1 MRRMLFSMRHLRS
14 RWAAMIHDLL
24 MIPIAWTLAYW
35 LRYNLSD
42 IPDEFITKALFLIPV
57 VVAVQGLV
65 FVAFGLYRGVWRFA
79 SIPDLVRIVKAV
91 FFGTLILALGIF
103 FITRLHYVPRSVFI
117 LYPVLLVAMLGA
129 PRFIY
134 RLIKDRKFSAEDTTR
149 VLVVGAGA
157 AGEMLVRDLLKNTP
171 RLYEPVAFID
181 DDQYKLGKEIHGI
194 RVVGGTDSIPGLA
207 DQLEIDLILLA
218 LPSATTEQM
227 RMIVGS
233 CEQANVP
240 FRTLPKLQDLVS
252 GQASRS
258 ALREVLID
266 DLLGRDPVRL
276 KWDKVKKGLAGH
288 SILITG
294 CGGSIGSELCKQLA
308 SLAPSAL
315 ILYER
320 SEFNLYSV
328 ENDLRSK
335 FPHVKL
341 HAILGDVCDSLSLD
355 KVFEKYKPNYVFHA
369 AAYKHVPMLEGQ
381 VREAILN
388 NVIGT
393 KCVALAAQEYGT
405 ETFVLISTDKAV
417 NPSNVMGTT
426 KRIAEVYCQTLNEHS
441 DVQFITVR
449 FGNVLGSA
457 GSVVPL
463 FKKQIE
469 NGGPVTVTHPDVTRY
484 FMTTSEAC
492 QLILQSS
499 VIGKGGEIFVLDMGE
514 PVLVRYLAEQ
524 LIKLSGRKP
533 GLDIKIV
540 YSGLRPG
547 EKLYEELF
555 HEDEDLDKTEID
567 KIMLARSRKV
577 SWDKLCNTIRQLE
590 KETYSFDEDALRKT
604 MKKLVPE
611 QLPASSRGDK
621 KKKVSLRV
629 INNG

>member
-1 MRRMLFSMRHLRS
+1 MNQSQNVTSMKKMLFSMRHLRS
-14 RWAAMIHDLL
+14 RWAAMVHDIL
-24 MIPIAWTLAYW
+24 MIPVAWILAYW

-42 IPDEFITKALFLIPV
+42 IPTEFITKALVLIPV
-57 VVAVQGLV
+57 VIVVQGLV
-65 FVAFGLYRGVWRFA
+65 FVTFGLYRGVWRFA

-91 FFGTLILALGIF
+91 FFGTLILAFGIF
-103 FITRLHYVPRSVFI
+103 IITRLHYVPRSVFVF
-117 LYPVLLVAMLGA
+117 YPVLLIVMLGA

-134 RLIKDRKFSAEDTTR
+134 RLIKDRKFSAENTSR

-157 AGEMLVRDLLKNTP
+157 AGEMLVRDLLKNAP
-171 RLYEPVAFID
+171 RLHEPVAFVD

-207 DQLEIDLILLA
+207 DQLAIDLILLA

-227 RMIVGS
+227 RTIVES
-233 CEQANVP
+233 CEQASVP

-252 GQASRS
+252 GQTSPS

-276 KWDKVKKGLAGH
+276 RWDKVKEGLTGH
-288 SILITG
+288 SILVTG
-294 CGGSIGSELCKQLA
+294 GGGSIGSELCRQLA
-308 SLAPSAL
+308 SLTPSTL

-320 SEFNLYSV
+320 SEFNLYSI
-328 ENDLRSK
+328 ENDLRSE
-335 FPHVKL
+335 FPHVKFY
-341 HAILGDVCDSLSLD
+341 AILGDVCDSSNLER
-355 KVFEKYKPNYVFHA
+355 VFNKYRPNYVFHA
-369 AAYKHVPMLEGQ
+369 AAYKHVPMLEDQ
-381 VREAILN
+381 VREAVSN

-393 KCVALAAQEYGT
+393 KCVALAAQKYGT
-405 ETFVLISTDKAV
+405 ETFILISTDKAV
-417 NPSNVMGTT
+417 NPTNVMGTT

-469 NGGPVTVTHPDVTRY
+469 KGGPVTVTHPDVTRY

-524 LIKLSGRKP
+524 LIRLSGRKP
-533 GLDIKIV
+533 GQDIKII
-540 YSGLRPG
+540 YTGLRPG
-547 EKLYEELF
+547 EKLY
-555 HEDEDLDKTEID
+555 
-567 KIMLARSRKV
+567 
-577 SWDKLCNTIRQLE
+577 
-590 KETYSFDEDALRKT
+590 
-604 MKKLVPE
+604 
-611 QLPASSRGDK
+611 
-621 KKKVSLRV
+621 
-629 INNG
+629 

>member
-1 MRRMLFSMRHLRS
+1 MRHLRS
-14 RWAAMIHDLL
+14 RWAAMAHDIL
-24 MIPIAWTLAYW
+24 MIPVAWILAYW
-35 LRYNLSD
+35 LRYNLAD
-42 IPDEFITKALFLIPV
+42 IPVEFVTKALLLIPV
-57 VVAVQGLV
+57 VVVVQGLV

-103 FITRLHYVPRSVFI
+103 FVTRLHYVPRSVFI
-117 LYPVLLVAMLGA
+117 LYPVLLIAMLGA

-134 RLIKDRKFSAEDTTR
+134 RLVKDRKFSEENTSR
-149 VLVVGAGA
+149 VLIVGAGE

-171 RLYEPVAFID
+171 RLYEPVAFVD
-181 DDQYKLGKEIHGI
+181 DDRYKLGKEIHGI
-194 RVVGGTDSIPGLA
+194 RVVGGTDSIAGLA
-207 DQLEIDLILLA
+207 DQLTIDLILIA

-227 RMIVGS
+227 RMIVEC
-233 CEQANVP
+233 CEQASVP

-276 KWDKVKKGLAGH
+276 RWDKVRNGLAER
-288 SILITG
+288 SILVTG
-294 CGGSIGSELCKQLA
+294 AGGSIGSELCRQLA
-308 SLAPSAL
+308 SLSPSVI

-320 SEFNLYSV
+320 SEFNLYSI
-328 ENDLRSK
+328 ENDLRSE
-335 FPHVKL
+335 FPHVKFY
-341 HAILGDVCDSLSLD
+341 AVLGDVCDSLSLD
-355 KVFEKYKPNYVFHA
+355 KVFKKHRPNYVFHA
-369 AAYKHVPMLEGQ
+369 AAYKHVPMLESQ
-381 VREAILN
+381 VREAVLN

-393 KCVALAAQEYGT
+393 KCVALAAQEYDT

-426 KRIAEVYCQTLNEHS
+426 KRIAEVYCQTLNENS
-441 DVQFITVR
+441 NVQFITVR

-469 NGGPVTVTHPDVTRY
+469 KGGPVTVTHPDVTRY

-524 LIKLSGRKP
+524 LIRLSGRKP
-533 GLDIKIV
+533 GQDIEIV

-555 HEDEDLDKTEID
+555 HEEENLDKTEID
-567 KIMLARSRKV
+567 KIMLAESRKV
-577 SWDKLCNTIRQLE
+577 SWNNLGNTIRQLE
-590 KETYSFDEDALRKT
+590 KETYSFDENALRKT

-611 QLPASSRGDK
+611 QLSANEHK
-621 KKKVSLRV
+621 KGAKKVSLRV
-629 INNG
+629 INNS